1 MKRFSAQF
9 VFTNTGPPLK
19 RAIITAEDDGT
30 IIKVEENGGELKERQ
45 SVEFYNGIIVP
56 GFVNCHCHL
65 ELSHLY
71 RAIPEGGGLS
81 NFLMHV
87 RTLRNYDQ
95 EEIIQKAEMEDENL
109 FREGVSLCADICN
122 TSVTFDLKK
131 RSRIRYINF
140 GEVFGID
147 PEKAGKRMDELMQ
160 LVNAANEA
168 GITLY
173 PAPHSAYAVPL
184 PLFRMLR
191 EKSTGN
197 KVTSIHF
204 LESESE
210 IAFLKDHSGPMK
222 RSYEESGLMPAK
234 IQTPIDSATAILK
247 EVTPA
252 GNLILVHNTF
262 ADKETVAKVNE
273 RGNTYWCL
281 CPGSN
286 LYIGNKLPPVKM
298 LREEDCKIVIG
309 TDSLSSNKKLSI
321 LSEMKI
327 IQENFPSVK
336 LEELIRWSAING
348 AEALGEADT
357 FGTIEPGKKPGL
369 LLIQDLDLENFRLQ
383 EETSVKRLI

>member
-9 VFTNTGPPLK
+9 IFTNTGAPMK
-19 RAIITAEDDGT
+19 RAVITAEDDGT
-30 IIKVEENGGELKERQ
+30 IMNVEENRGDLKETQ

-65 ELSHLY
+65 ELSHLNK
-71 RAIPEGGGLS
+71 AIPEGGGLS
-81 NFLMHV
+81 KFLMQV
-87 RTLRNYDQ
+87 RTLRNYSL
-95 EEIIQKAEMEDENL
+95 EEIIAAAEREDKNL

-122 TSVTFDLKK
+122 TDVTFDIKK
-131 RSRIRYINF
+131 RSQIRYISF

-147 PEKAGKRMDELMQ
+147 PEKAGKRMNELMN
-160 LVNAANEA
+160 LIKAAEEA
-168 GITLY
+168 GITMY
-173 PAPHSAYAVPL
+173 PVPHSAYSVPQ

-191 EKSTGN
+191 EISAGN

-204 LESESE
+204 MESGDE
-210 IAFLKDHSGPMK
+210 IIFMKDHSGPMK
-222 RSYEESGLMPAK
+222 KTYEDSGLLPK
-234 IQTPIDSATAILK
+234 KLQIPKDSITAILE

-252 GNLILVHNTF
+252 GNLILVHNTY
-262 ADKETVAKVNE
+262 ADKTTVAKVKE

-286 LYIGNKLPPVKM
+286 LYIENKLPPVKM
-298 LREEDCKIVIG
+298 LREEKCKIVIG
-309 TDSLSSNKKLSI
+309 TDSLSSNKKLSM

-336 LEELIRWSAING
+336 LQELIQWATING
-348 AEALGEADT
+348 AEALGEANA

-369 LLIQDLDLENFRLQ
+369 LLIENLDLENMRLT
-383 EETSVKRLI
+383 EETNVKRLM

>member
-9 VFTNTGPPLK
+9 VFTNAAPPMK

-30 IIKVEENGGELKERQ
+30 IVKVEESKKELKETQ

-65 ELSHLY
+65 ELSHLKG
-71 RAIPEGGGLS
+71 AIAEEHGLPD
-81 NFLMHV
+81 FLINV

-95 EEIIQKAEMEDENL
+95 EEIISAAEKEDKNL

-122 TSVTFDLKK
+122 TSVTFGIKN
-131 RSRIRYINF
+131 RSRIRYISL

-147 PEKAGKRMDELMQ
+147 PEKDGKRMDELMH
-160 LVNAANEA
+160 LIKEAEEA
-168 GITLY
+168 GVTIY
-173 PAPHSAYAVPL
+173 PVPHSAYAVPL

-191 EKSTGN
+191 EESTDN
-197 KVTSIHF
+197 RVTSIHF
-204 LESESE
+204 MESESE
-210 IAFLKDHSGPMK
+210 VAFLKDHSGPMRK
-222 RSYEESGLMPAK
+222 AYADTGLLPATLR
-234 IQTPIDSATAILK
+234 TPKDNITAILD
-247 EVTPA
+247 EVTPS
-252 GNLILVHNTF
+252 GNLILVHNTY
-262 ADKETVAKVNE
+262 ADKETVAAVNK

-286 LYIGNKLPPVKM
+286 LYIEKKLPPVAM
-298 LREEDCKIVIG
+298 LLKEGCRIVIG

-327 IQENFPSVK
+327 IQEHFPTVK
-336 LEELIRWSAING
+336 LEELIRWATING
-348 AEALGEADT
+348 AEALGEGNA

-369 LLIQDLDLENFRLQ
+369 VVMQDLDLENLKILP
-383 EETSVKRLI
+383 ETSAKRLI